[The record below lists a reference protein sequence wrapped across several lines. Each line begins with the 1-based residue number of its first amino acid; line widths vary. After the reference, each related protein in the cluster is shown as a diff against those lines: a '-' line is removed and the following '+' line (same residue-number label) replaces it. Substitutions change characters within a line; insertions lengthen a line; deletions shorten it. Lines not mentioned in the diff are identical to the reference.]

1 MQTAEIGSA
10 ADGVRLADPNL
21 VGPASEAPRKLFR
34 RSRPDL
40 RRAARQLGGV
50 VVAVGVWEVVSLSG
64 AVTNQALASVNDTA
78 AAIWTHAGSLFGAGG
93 ATLEAWAVGLAIA
106 TTAGIVLGTV
116 VGRSK
121 IAEASTE
128 ILVRMMRPLPSLALI
143 PIAILAFG
151 LGLKMTAGLVAFT
164 SFWPIFIN
172 TRYGVRQ
179 VDNLFIETGRML
191 DLKGASMLVRVII
204 PCAAPLIAS
213 GIQVAFG
220 LALVVTVSVEL
231 VGGTGGIGSFVLQ
244 AQQANEVPLM
254 YAGIVAGGKLGWLLN
269 IASTAVSTRLL
280 PWADRR
286 EFPA

>member
-1 MQTAEIGSA
+1 MQTADIGST
-10 ADGVRLADPNL
+10 ADGVRLADPRL
-21 VGPASEAPRKLFR
+21 VGPTSQAPRKFR
-34 RSRPDL
+34 RSGLDL
-40 RRAARQLGGV
+40 RRAARQFGGV
-50 VVAVGVWEVVSLSG
+50 AVAVGVWEVVSVSG
-64 AVTNQALASVNDTA
+64 AVTNQALASVSNTA
-78 AAIWTHAGSLFGAGG
+78 VAIWTHAGSLADAAG
-93 ATLEAWAVGLAIA
+93 ATLEAWGVGLTIAI
-106 TTAGIVLGTV
+106 TAGIVLGTV
-116 VGRSK
+116 VGRSR

-179 VDNLFIETGRML
+179 VDNLFIETGRVL
-191 DLKGASMLVRVII
+191 DLRGASLLARVVL

-254 YAGIVAGGKLGWLLN
+254 YAGIVAGGTLGWLLN
-269 IASTAVSTRLL
+269 IASTAISTRLL

-286 EFPA
+286 ESPA

>member
-1 MQTAEIGSA
+1 M
-10 ADGVRLADPNL
+10 RLADPSS
-21 VGPASEAPRKLFR
+21 VAPPPEAPRNLFR
-34 RSRPDL
+34 RSTPDL
-40 RRAARQLGGV
+40 RRAERQFGGV
-50 VVAVGVWEVVSLSG
+50 AVAVGVWELVSASG

-78 AAIWTHAGSLFGAGG
+78 AAIWTHAGSLLRAAG
-93 ATLEAWAVGLAIA
+93 ATLEAWGVGLAIA
-106 TTAGIVLGTV
+106 ITAGIVLGTV
-116 VGRSK
+116 VGRSR

-179 VDNLFIETGRML
+179 VDNLFIETGRAL
-191 DLKGASMLVRVII
+191 DLRGASLLARVIL

-244 AQQANEVPLM
+244 AQQANAVPLM
-254 YAGIVAGGKLGWLLN
+254 YAGIVAGGTLGWLLN
-269 IASTAVSTRLL
+269 IASTAISTRLL

-286 EFPA
+286 ESPA